1 MGVVGGICRLGRW
14 AGCLGGYVA
23 SASPAAEPGI
33 CRIYHTEPPVVDKSV
48 DNCKRSRVRFA
59 RGHFRQSIPI
69 LT

>member
-14 AGCLGGYVA
+14 AGCLGDMSHRA
-23 SASPAAEPGI
+23 SAARLGI
-33 CRIYHTEPPVVDKSV
+33 CRIYHTEPPVVDNSV